1 MKRAGASIIFYNS
14 LGQVLLFLRDDD
26 AAIEYPNMWD
36 LPGGHVE
43 PGETP
48 RQCIVRE
55 MKEEME
61 MDLCDF
67 NLLNKKEFKDRIE
80 YTFYKQIDLQIEQI
94 NLHEGQKLTWFSL
107 EEAANKTLAYGFNEI
122 LLDFASYI
130 KKEPASQN
138 S

>member
-26 AAIEYPNMWD
+26 AAIPYPNMWD

-43 PGETP
+43 PGESP

-61 MDLCDF
+61 LELSDF
-67 NLLNKKEFKDRIE
+67 ELLHKKEFTDRIE
-80 YTFYKQIDLQIEQI
+80 YTYYKQLDLQIEQI
-94 NLHEGQKLTWFSL
+94 NLHEGQKLAWFTL
-107 EEAANKTLAYGFNEI
+107 EEVANTILAYGSNEI
-122 LLDFASYI
+122 LADFASYI
-130 KKEPASQN
+130 KKESASQK

>member
-14 LGQVLLFLRDDD
+14 LEQVLLFLRDDD
-26 AAIEYPNMWD
+26 ATILYPNMWD

-43 PGETP
+43 PEETP

-61 MDLCDF
+61 LELSDF
-67 NLLNKKEFKDRIE
+67 DLLNKKEFKDRIE
-80 YTFYKQIDLQIEQI
+80 YTFYKHINLRIEQI
-94 NLHEGQKLTWFSL
+94 NLHEGQKLAWFSL
-107 EEAANKTLAYGFNEI
+107 EEATNKTLAYGFHEI
-122 LLDFASYI
+122 LADFVSYI
-130 KKEPASQN
+130 KKEPDSYK

>member
-26 AAIEYPNMWD
+26 AAIPYPNMWD

-43 PGETP
+43 PGESP

-61 MDLCDF
+61 LELSDF
-67 NLLNKKEFKDRIE
+67 ELLHKKEFTDRIE
-80 YTFYKQIDLQIEQI
+80 YTYYKQLDLQIEQI
-94 NLHEGQKLTWFSL
+94 NLHEGQKLAWFTL
-107 EEAANKTLAYGFNEI
+107 EEVANTTLAYGSNEI
-122 LLDFASYI
+122 LADFASYI
-130 KKEPASQN
+130 KKESASQK